1 MCWILKKCDG
11 FVLRIWAFI
20 HKHEFSQNCTKGI
33 DKQSVLWY
41 NIINEERRKDG
52 NTFMNDNEFESE
64 YYTLTD
70 EDGNETEFEVVGSAE
85 LDGIEYYAMVSTE
98 SESEDEEEDGMIE
111 YVILKRDKDEDGED
125 IFVTIDD
132 DDEFD
137 RVADY
142 FDDLFSEETDYD
154 VWVFPIINCDYN
166 GEYVPACQ
174 VA

>member
-1 MCWILKKCDG
+1 
-11 FVLRIWAFI
+11 
-20 HKHEFSQNCTKGI
+20 
-33 DKQSVLWY
+33 
-41 NIINEERRKDG
+41 
-52 NTFMNDNEFESE
+52 MNDNEFESE

-70 EDGNETEFEVVGSAE
+70 EDGNETEFEDVGSAE

-154 VWVFPIINCDYN
+154 V
-166 GEYVPACQ
+166 
-174 VA
+174 